1 MEDRRFHAIVKTVKE
16 GGENIK
22 RLIADVENAQ
32 KDMKYGCYFDTHVK
46 ISFNGSFRVRR
57 IELEDIENME
67 VVNDQ
72 LKISF
77 SAWVCR
83 NNVPCLDSRGATF
96 TIPIKMIET
105 IEVKVII

>member
-22 RLIADVENAQ
+22 RLIADVEEAQ
-32 KDMKYGCYFDTHVK
+32 KDMKYGHYYDTNIK
-46 ISFNGSFRVRR
+46 ISFNGSLRTRR
-57 IELEDIENME
+57 IELEDIDKME

-83 NNVPCLDSRGATF
+83 NNVHCLDSRDTTF

-105 IEVKVII
+105 LEAKVII